1 MKKLENPLQ
10 NDSCDHFIHD
20 TVYGG
25 KFQSINLRY
34 DNHIPRI
41 YFIPKEAVALIK
53 TEELMT
59 TNIDEMKAL
68 SHQDIMINGGSFNF
82 QGQDVT
88 FPSGSYLTYNDKSMH
103 TVKYKNE
110 VVKVNGVALDDIW
123 HKDGILYVG
132 NNGVLFEKNGWWNTG
147 AGHFNL
153 SSYLSKGATKDGF
166 VTKIEN
172 SRIQEHITEPKVI
185 TKKDVDGQFIFI
197 ASGDVKIKFKTV
209 TDGAEVIY
217 TEKLFKPTTI
227 IVLSQDVEIID
238 SENFN
243 VYELYAEKDR
253 TKLYDNAWLDG

>member
-185 TKKDVDGQFIFI
+185 TKKDVDGQFLFI
-197 ASGDVKIKFKTV
+197 ASGNVKLKYKTV
-209 TDGAEVIY
+209 TDGAEVIH
-217 TEKLFKPTTI
+217 TETTFKPTSI

>member
-209 TDGAEVIY
+209 TDGAEAVSYTHLTLPTIY
-217 TEKLFKPTTI
+217 S
-227 IVLSQDVEIID
+227 V
-238 SENFN
+238 
-243 VYELYAEKDR
+243 
-253 TKLYDNAWLDG
+253 

>member
-185 TKKDVDGQFIFI
+185 TKKDVD
-197 ASGDVKIKFKTV
+197 
-209 TDGAEVIY
+209 
-217 TEKLFKPTTI
+217 
-227 IVLSQDVEIID
+227 LSLIHI
-238 SENFN
+238 
-243 VYELYAEKDR
+243 
-253 TKLYDNAWLDG
+253 

>member
-1 MKKLENPLQ
+1 MKKLDHHLYSDN
-10 NDSCDHFIHD
+10 CDHHVHD
-20 TVYGG
+20 TVYAGNYEP
-25 KFQSINLRY
+25 INLRY
-34 DNHIPRI
+34 DRHIPRI

-59 TNIDEMKAL
+59 TNIDDMKAL

-82 QGQDVT
+82 QGTDVT

-123 HKDGILYVG
+123 HQDGILYVG
-132 NNGVLFEKNGWWNTG
+132 DNGVLFEKNGWWNTG
-147 AGHFNL
+147 PGHFNI
-153 SSYLSKGATKDGF
+153 SSTLIKETRDLGY

-185 TKKDVDGQFIFI
+185 TKKDVDGQFLFI
-197 ASGDVKIKFKTV
+197 ASGNVKLKYKTV
-209 TDGAEVIY
+209 TDGAEVID
-217 TEKLFKPTTI
+217 TETTFKPTSV

-243 VYELYAEKDR
+243 VYEFYAEKDR
-253 TKLYDNAWLDG
+253 TKLYEDAWLDG